1 MPQDYN
7 PVGHYV
13 HEFTVPENWKGMDVI
28 MDFEGVE
35 SAFYLW
41 INGKMVGYSEDSRLP
56 AHFNISKFL
65 KKGKN
70 RLAMKVF
77 RFSDGSYLEDQD
89 YWKYSGIERNVFIQ
103 ARPKSRMNDYVLG
116 NKLINQYKDG
126 YFTLDVNMLHPQKG
140 QKVEVKVL
148 SATGKSL
155 FKQIQSITSP
165 ADTLIHF
172 ENC

>member
-1 MPQDYN
+1 MDEAQEPKDGRTRTWAMVVY
-7 PVGHYV
+7 PDS
-13 HEFTVPENWKGMDVI
+13 VPENWKGMDVI

-77 RFSDGSYLEDQD
+77 RFSDGS
-89 YWKYSGIERNVFIQ
+89 
-103 ARPKSRMNDYVLG
+103 
-116 NKLINQYKDG
+116 
-126 YFTLDVNMLHPQKG
+126 
-140 QKVEVKVL
+140 
-148 SATGKSL
+148 
-155 FKQIQSITSP
+155 
-165 ADTLIHF
+165 
-172 ENC
+172 